1 LHESPIEDRMD
12 KRPKK
17 IAEPGQT

>member
-1 LHESPIEDRMD
+1 MD

>member
-1 LHESPIEDRMD
+1 LHENPIEDRMD

-17 IAEPGQT
+17 IAEPGRT